1 MAGAFMAS
9 TIIASRAHT
18 YPDRAFF
25 GGAAI
30 AMFVATVIGFAP
42 TYYLTPFIAAPALDL
57 TVHLHG
63 AVFTAWMLLYCAQ
76 TGLIT
81 AGRRDIHRAAG
92 GAGAALA
99 VAVVVFG
106 IVVAVHGARTGG
118 GPPGRNQPL
127 FLVFPLANIVMF
139 AGLVTAG
146 IVQRARSAS
155 HKRLMLLATLAL
167 VVTPLARISRM
178 LHLPFSPPP
187 VGGLLLS
194 DIVVVALL
202 VFDLRTRG
210 RLHPITIW
218 AGSIYLVSQPLRI
231 MLGHSEAWQ
240 GFARTLIG

>member
-1 MAGAFMAS
+1 M
-9 TIIASRAHT
+9 
-18 YPDRAFF
+18 
-25 GGAAI
+25 
-30 AMFVATVIGFAP
+30 
-42 TYYLTPFIAAPALDL
+42 TPFIAAPALDL

-99 VAVVVFG
+99 VAVVVLG
-106 IVVAVHGARTGG
+106 IIVAVHGARTGG

-127 FLVFPLANIVMF
+127 FLVFPLANIFMF

-146 IVQRARSAS
+146 IAQRARSAS

-178 LHLPFSPPP
+178 LHLPFSPP

-202 VFDLRTRG
+202 FFDLRTRG
-210 RLHPITIW
+210 RLHPITIGV
-218 AGSIYLVSQPLRI
+218 GSIYLVSQPLRV
-231 MLGHSEAWQ
+231 MLGHSEAWL